1 MITKGIDFGTLSL
14 KDALDLAVLVEEEAM
29 DRYGELADQ
38 MEIHRT
44 PEAAAFFRFMAR
56 NEAKHGAE
64 LLKRRHQRFG
74 EEPRAVTRSM
84 LFDVE
89 APEYDEARAFMSAR
103 EAMASAMRSEVKA
116 HDFFAAA
123 LVEIQDAQVKS
134 LFSELRDE
142 ELVHQRLIQEQ
153 LDKLP
158 PDPALRTEDFEDEPA
173 PQ

>member
-1 MITKGIDFGTLSL
+1 MSTKGIKFHELSL
-14 KDALDLAVLVEEEAM
+14 KDALDLAILIEEEAM

-38 MEIHRT
+38 MDIHRT
-44 PEAAAFFRFMAR
+44 PEAATFFRFMAR

-74 EEPRAVTRSM
+74 EEPRAVSPTM

-89 APEYDEARAFMSAR
+89 APDYDEARAFMSPR
-103 EAMASAMRSEVKA
+103 EAMRSAMRSEVKA
-116 HDFFAAA
+116 HDFFVKA
-123 LVEIQDAQVKS
+123 LVEIRDASVVT

-142 ELVHQRLIQEQ
+142 ELVHQKLIQEQ
-153 LDKLP
+153 LEKLP
-158 PDPALRTEDFEDEPA
+158 PDPSLTTEDFEDEPA

>member
-1 MITKGIDFGTLSL
+1 MSTKGIDFRDLSL
-14 KDALDLAVLVEEEAM
+14 KDALDLAILIEEEAM

-38 MEIHRT
+38 MDIHRT
-44 PEAAAFFRFMAR
+44 PDAAAFFRFMAR

-64 LLKRRHQRFG
+64 LSRRRHQRFG
-74 EEPRAVTRSM
+74 EEPRAVSPAM

-89 APEYDEARAFMSAR
+89 APDYDEARAFMSPR
-103 EAMASAMRSEVKA
+103 EAMRSAMRSEVKA

-123 LVEIQDAQVKS
+123 LSMIEDPAVKT

-142 ELVHQRLIQEQ
+142 ETGHQKLIEEQ
-153 LDKLP
+153 IEKLP
-158 PDPALRTEDFEDEPA
+158 PDPSLTTEDFEDEPA